1 MKVQSEMATRIS
13 VDTISAVGSM
23 SAFRNAITATT
34 NAWKAQEIALKNS
47 GDYTQAAKVKLD
59 GLTQAMELQRAKIEE
74 LRSRQDGL
82 DQSNE
87 KQANQ
92 WLKLEKQI
100 SQANRQLASYESQ
113 AERAK
118 NYYAYQSSGL
128 ADLQHSYK
136 LTARSNEIFV
146 EQLKA
151 EGKNVKA
158 QRAELDGMKTS
169 LTSLKEQYNAQKQV
183 VAQVAE
189 NSGKASNAYKEQ
201 KNKLD
206 ELRLEITQTDGKIK
220 VLSKDLD
227 KNHPAFLS
235 GVREKLEKS
244 NEAAEKSHSLFSKIF
259 SANVAANLFTSALG
273 KVHESFS
280 LLTESVKEYDDKQ
293 QTMVATWDTLTGSA
307 GKGQNMVNI
316 GNKLAAA
323 YSQNIEIVDELNQ
336 QFYHVFDNAPRTE
349 KLTKSVLTLGDTLN
363 MTDENVK
370 RLGLNFTHML
380 SSGRMQLG
388 DFNMITDQLPMYGEK
403 LLEYERKVQNNS
415 KLTMET
421 LRDQMSAG
429 KISAKDAET
438 VMNELGDK
446 YQKASENL
454 MKTGPGMV
462 RAVKT
467 QAPALLEAFYKP
479 IREMKNPLLGQ
490 VSKWVMADETKKEF
504 SKLGDTLTSQVTS
517 VTKALSKN
525 SNFDFGKMMNSGLEK
540 LNSLIIKLGQNA
552 VKHKG
557 DLKEMFNTFKSFSG
571 TSFKVFVQTLKDLE
585 PILKIIGGFAA
596 KHPKA
601 FAQTAAALLLI
612 NKATTILL
620 PSVKLLQSTFK
631 AVKFPITAIQKT
643 RDGLKE
649 LPDKYNRVSDS
660 IDAYGNKLKKVPT
673 KVKTKVSAPVSAAK
687 EKISGYNRKLKQVP
701 KTVKTKA
708 VASTTSAK
716 GKISSFNATVKRVPR
731 KIKVKA
737 SAETASAKI
746 SIRNLGMTA
755 KAAAVTSKS
764 AFTAIKLSA
773 VTSIKAIGLAA
784 RANPLGALITGIE
797 LATAAFSFLYQH
809 SKKFRSFCN
818 GVAKN
823 AKKAW
828 SSIKKGAAEG
838 WQDLKKKASDGAD
851 NVKRGWDKLSGET
864 VRSAQQ
870 MFNKHKSTFQ
880 AGYKVIEDRT
890 TTWHDLVSGRW
901 DRLGED
907 TERTAQD
914 MFKFNRKIFSD
925 MYNKLNDMTGGRLG
939 DMLKI
944 WQDIFGKIKD
954 AVGNAVGSVHRHF
967 VDLVHGVL
975 KPFKTM
981 IDDVKGGINWVLDKV
996 GGSKIGGDFSISMPS
1011 YANGTNDTHPGGF
1024 AKVNDGLTAHYREM
1038 FMTKDGQVGMF
1049 PAKRN
1054 LILPLPKGTSVLDG
1068 ERSYQLSRMFG
1079 MIPHYADGVGNAF
1092 SSLLSKVGDATDDVL
1107 GMVDKIMSK
1116 PVEFMESVFQKFVH
1130 VSTPVK
1136 FAAELVKD
1144 VPVYIAKQM
1153 GNWIKKQFE
1162 TLANPGGAGV
1172 ERWRPYIIKAFKTL
1186 GVEATAT
1193 KVSKLLK
1200 QIQTE
1205 SGGNPTVPQKVW
1217 DINMANGNPAQGL
1230 LQFIPSTFN
1239 HWAIPGHKQILNGY
1253 DQILAAINALEHG
1266 GEGGWGNVG
1275 QGHGW
1280 ANGGLISNHGV
1291 YEIAEKNMPEYVI
1304 PTDIS
1309 RRSRAYQL
1317 LGEIV
1322 TRFRNDDPT
1331 LSHNAQFVGE
1341 NNRQSDALSH
1351 KLDELLSKFDIL
1363 LRLSGDQVDAIKAQG
1378 SLDMQQ
1384 LYKKEAKD
1392 ARMRQ
1397 LGF

>member
-1 MKVQSEMATRIS
+1 MKVQDEMATRIS
-13 VDTISAVGSM
+13 VDTVSAVGSM
-23 SAFRNAITATT
+23 SAFRNAITATA
-34 NAWKAQEIALKNS
+34 NAWKAQETALKNS

-100 SQANRQLASYESQ
+100 NQANRQLASYEAQAQSAHNSANYYASGLATLQRQMKLNDDVSRSYTASLRAQGRGEEANRAELKGLQSSLASLEKQQTKQKFLLSQ
-113 AERAK
+113 IEHQSGKTSDAYKKQQIQLNKTGEEIGKTEARMRELDKALNPPKTSAWEWLRVNILQVDKAEQSAREHAISFGQVLKANIMGGWIQQGFSSITSGLRSVVVNGTQVAQAGAAMQARWKNIGASAAEIKQLSNQVTELKTNTNLTAQSVNALQTRFYGMTHSVDQTRILTKGVASLSDQLKLSDNQANAFAGGLSRIESSGKVTSASLGRLEKQAPGLTAAMSKASGMTQDAFKQLVSSGKMTSDQFNQILANSAK
-118 NYYAYQSSGL
+118 NYDKNARAFRNSSGGAMHRLQQEWVTTQATL
-128 ADLQHSYK
+128 AKPLLKVSATGLNELSAALNNKDTQRGLQLLAKGMATAAVRAAQFIGFLARHQNTVKVFGAVLLGLVASFKAMQGAVIAVDVVNNFTKLMTDAREVKGFSAAIRGLGVAFRFMTGPIGIAIVAITAIGAALVELYK
-136 LTARSNEIFV
+136 HNKRFRDFV
-146 EQLKA
+146 NGIASAAKNGL
-151 EGKNVKA
+151 KNV
-158 QRAELDGMKTS
+158 
-169 LTSLKEQYNAQKQV
+169 
-183 VAQVAE
+183 
-189 NSGKASNAYKEQ
+189 GKFFSN
-201 KNKLD
+201 
-206 ELRLEITQTDGKIK
+206 
-220 VLSKDLD
+220 
-227 KNHPAFLS
+227 
-235 GVREKLEKS
+235 
-244 NEAAEKSHSLFSKIF
+244 
-259 SANVAANLFTSALG
+259 
-273 KVHESFS
+273 
-280 LLTESVKEYDDKQ
+280 
-293 QTMVATWDTLTGSA
+293 TW
-307 GKGQNMVNI
+307 
-316 GNKLAAA
+316 
-323 YSQNIEIVDELNQ
+323 E
-336 QFYHVFDNAPRTE
+336 
-349 KLTKSVLTLGDTLN
+349 
-363 MTDENVK
+363 
-370 RLGLNFTHML
+370 
-380 SSGRMQLG
+380 
-388 DFNMITDQLPMYGEK
+388 
-403 LLEYERKVQNNS
+403 
-415 KLTMET
+415 
-421 LRDQMSAG
+421 
-429 KISAKDAET
+429 
-438 VMNELGDK
+438 
-446 YQKASENL
+446 
-454 MKTGPGMV
+454 
-462 RAVKT
+462 
-467 QAPALLEAFYKP
+467 
-479 IREMKNPLLGQ
+479 
-490 VSKWVMADETKKEF
+490 
-504 SKLGDTLTSQVTS
+504 S
-517 VTKALSKN
+517 VTKGLSSFWN
-525 SNFDFGKMMNSGLEK
+525 STK
-540 LNSLIIKLGQNA
+540 
-552 VKHKG
+552 
-557 DLKEMFNTFKSFSG
+557 KSFS
-571 TSFKVFVQTLKDLE
+571 
-585 PILKIIGGFAA
+585 
-596 KHPKA
+596 
-601 FAQTAAALLLI
+601 
-612 NKATTILL
+612 
-620 PSVKLLQSTFK
+620 
-631 AVKFPITAIQKT
+631 
-643 RDGLKE
+643 
-649 LPDKYNRVSDS
+649 
-660 IDAYGNKLKKVPT
+660 
-673 KVKTKVSAPVSAAK
+673 
-687 EKISGYNRKLKQVP
+687 
-701 KTVKTKA
+701 
-708 VASTTSAK
+708 
-716 GKISSFNATVKRVPR
+716 
-731 KIKVKA
+731 
-737 SAETASAKI
+737 
-746 SIRNLGMTA
+746 
-755 KAAAVTSKS
+755 
-764 AFTAIKLSA
+764 
-773 VTSIKAIGLAA
+773 
-784 RANPLGALITGIE
+784 
-797 LATAAFSFLYQH
+797 
-809 SKKFRSFCN
+809 N
-818 GVAKN
+818 GWK
-823 AKKAW
+823 
-828 SSIKKGAAEG
+828 
-838 WQDLKKKASDGAD
+838 DLKKNTSEGAD
-851 NVKRGWDKLSGET
+851 NVKRGWDELSSET

-880 AGYKVIEDRT
+880 AGYKVIQDQT
-890 TTWHDLVSGRW
+890 TTWHDLVSGHW

-939 DMLKI
+939 DMLKV

-967 VDLVHGVL
+967 VDLVSGVL

-981 IDDVKGGINWVLDKV
+981 IDNVKGGINWILDKV

-1291 YEIAEKNMPEYVI
+1291 YEIAEKDMPEYVI

-1341 NNRQSDALSH
+1341 NNRQSDALSR

>member
-1 MKVQSEMATRIS
+1 MIKPSKGATEALKSIGLSTKDFTDKNGNMKSMSDIFKELNEHTKNLSKQEKGALFKAIFGATGESAAIILSDSASEMEKLNKQVEKSYKGQGYVQRLANKNMGSVKMETAQLKESGEAASLMIGKALLPALRDASTAMAKAFNSKDGQKGLKVIAKGVGDFAKVVVDLVIALGKHTTTIKVFGATLGTAFAIFKTMKL
-13 VDTISAVGSM
+13 VNTIKMTVTTFKELTLATK
-23 SAFRNAITATT
+23 AFKIAMAGGGIALIITGVV
-34 NAWKAQEIALKNS
+34 IALKELYKHN
-47 GDYTQAAKVKLD
+47 KKFRNFVN
-59 GLTQAMELQRAKIEE
+59 GL
-74 LRSRQDGL
+74 
-82 DQSNE
+82 
-87 KQANQ
+87 
-92 WLKLEKQI
+92 
-100 SQANRQLASYESQ
+100 
-113 AERAK
+113 
-118 NYYAYQSSGL
+118 
-128 ADLQHSYK
+128 
-136 LTARSNEIFV
+136 
-146 EQLKA
+146 
-151 EGKNVKA
+151 
-158 QRAELDGMKTS
+158 
-169 LTSLKEQYNAQKQV
+169 
-183 VAQVAE
+183 
-189 NSGKASNAYKEQ
+189 
-201 KNKLD
+201 
-206 ELRLEITQTDGKIK
+206 
-220 VLSKDLD
+220 
-227 KNHPAFLS
+227 
-235 GVREKLEKS
+235 
-244 NEAAEKSHSLFSKIF
+244 
-259 SANVAANLFTSALG
+259 
-273 KVHESFS
+273 
-280 LLTESVKEYDDKQ
+280 
-293 QTMVATWDTLTGSA
+293 
-307 GKGQNMVNI
+307 
-316 GNKLAAA
+316 
-323 YSQNIEIVDELNQ
+323 
-336 QFYHVFDNAPRTE
+336 
-349 KLTKSVLTLGDTLN
+349 
-363 MTDENVK
+363 
-370 RLGLNFTHML
+370 
-380 SSGRMQLG
+380 
-388 DFNMITDQLPMYGEK
+388 
-403 LLEYERKVQNNS
+403 
-415 KLTMET
+415 
-421 LRDQMSAG
+421 
-429 KISAKDAET
+429 AKDA
-438 VMNELGDK
+438 
-446 YQKASENL
+446 
-454 MKTGPGMV
+454 
-462 RAVKT
+462 
-467 QAPALLEAFYKP
+467 
-479 IREMKNPLLGQ
+479 
-490 VSKWVMADETKKEF
+490 KKF
-504 SKLGDTLTSQVTS
+504 AK
-517 VTKALSKN
+517 
-525 SNFDFGKMMNSGLEK
+525 DFGKAFKDLGT
-540 LNSLIIKLGQNA
+540 LI
-552 VKHKG
+552 VKRT
-557 DLKEMFNTFKSFSG
+557 KETNKEIGNWWKSTKKSF
-571 TSFKVFVQTLKDLE
+571 
-585 PILKIIGGFAA
+585 A
-596 KHPKA
+596 
-601 FAQTAAALLLI
+601 
-612 NKATTILL
+612 
-620 PSVKLLQSTFK
+620 
-631 AVKFPITAIQKT
+631 
-643 RDGLKE
+643 DGWK
-649 LPDKYNRVSDS
+649 
-660 IDAYGNKLKKVPT
+660 
-673 KVKTKVSAPVSAAK
+673 
-687 EKISGYNRKLKQVP
+687 
-701 KTVKTKA
+701 
-708 VASTTSAK
+708 
-716 GKISSFNATVKRVPR
+716 
-731 KIKVKA
+731 
-737 SAETASAKI
+737 
-746 SIRNLGMTA
+746 
-755 KAAAVTSKS
+755 
-764 AFTAIKLSA
+764 
-773 VTSIKAIGLAA
+773 
-784 RANPLGALITGIE
+784 
-797 LATAAFSFLYQH
+797 
-809 SKKFRSFCN
+809 
-818 GVAKN
+818 
-823 AKKAW
+823 
-828 SSIKKGAAEG
+828 
-838 WQDLKKKASDGAD
+838 DLKKKTGDGIDA
-851 NVKRGWDKLSGET
+851 VKRGWDKLSGET

-944 WQDIFGKIKD
+944 WQDIFGKIQD

-967 VDLVHGVL
+967 VDLVNGVL

-981 IDDVKGGINWVLDKV
+981 IDDVKGGINWILDKV

-1092 SSLLSKVGDATDDVL
+1092 SSLFSKVGDATDDVL

-1230 LQFIPSTFN
+1230 LQFIPKTFN
-1239 HWAIPGHKQILNGY
+1239 RWAIPGHKQLLNGY

-1291 YEIAEKNMPEYVI
+1291 YEIAEKDMPEYVI

-1317 LGEIV
+1317 LGEVV

>member
-1 MKVQSEMATRIS
+1 MRNYLRCLEVDSLKVQNEMATRIS

-34 NAWKAQEIALKNS
+34 NAWKAQSIALKNS

-74 LRSRQDGL
+74 LRSRQSGL

-100 SQANRQLASYESQ
+100 NQASRQLASYEAQ
-113 AERAK
+113 AQRAK
-118 NYYAYQSSGL
+118 AAYDYQASGL
-128 ADLQHSYK
+128 SDLQSKYK
-136 LTARSNEIFV
+136 LTQSAAQAYVDRMVAEHRTASETVARYHQLASGLENLQQQYKIQSRMLEEIKSRSGETSDAYLKQKQRLDQTATSIAKAQDELKQMRV
-146 EQLKA
+146 EEASLEPTGIARVDNAIVRMRDHTEQIQPKLERLKGQVNSFWDSVKSGVMAAGIAVSAFTAYTVDGAKKAEDIQHTYVTNTNLMTTAGEKHKDVQKAINQMYADGSSLSVKYGVSQQQIAEGYQTLIKRGYDSQMALGAMPQLLKA
-151 EGKNVKA
+151 A
-158 QRAELDGMKTS
+158 
-169 LTSLKEQYNAQKQV
+169 
-183 VAQVAE
+183 
-189 NSGKASNAYKEQ
+189 KAS
-201 KNKLD
+201 
-206 ELRLEITQTDGKIK
+206 
-220 VLSKDLD
+220 
-227 KNHPAFLS
+227 
-235 GVREKLEKS
+235 
-244 NEAAEKSHSLFSKIF
+244 
-259 SANVAANLFTSALG
+259 
-273 KVHESFS
+273 
-280 LLTESVKEYDDKQ
+280 
-293 QTMVATWDTLTGSA
+293 
-307 GKGQNMVNI
+307 
-316 GNKLAAA
+316 
-323 YSQNIEIVDELNQ
+323 
-336 QFYHVFDNAPRTE
+336 
-349 KLTKSVLTLGDTLN
+349 GD
-363 MTDENVK
+363 
-370 RLGLNFTHML
+370 
-380 SSGRMQLG
+380 
-388 DFNMITDQLPMYGEK
+388 DFNDA
-403 LLEYERKVQNNS
+403 
-415 KLTMET
+415 MEVT
-421 LRDQMSAG
+421 TS
-429 KISAKDAET
+429 T
-438 VMNELGDK
+438 
-446 YQKASENL
+446 
-454 MKTGPGMV
+454 
-462 RAVKT
+462 
-467 QAPALLEAFYKP
+467 LEAFG
-479 IREMKNPLLGQ
+479 MKSDNANKMMQATSYTANILA
-490 VSKWVMADETKKEF
+490 KAADVTSTDF
-504 SKLGDTLTSQVTS
+504 SKLGIGMQYTGGTAKGAGISMRDAASALGELSNNGLEASQAGTSLQRIIVRLS
-517 VTKALSKN
+517 SGSQSATKAFKEYGLSMDDFKTKSGKLKSIPEIFDQIN
-525 SNFDFGKMMNSGLEK
+525 KKVPKADRLKVFNQAFGQSAQSAAVILSNNLKDLDEVEGKVKTAYNEDYVGKLALRNMKSAKSAQERFKYASQAIQIEVGQALLPAISKASVALAEAFSKKSTKKAFADLAKDLGKLAMAVVNFAVFCSKHKTMVVGFAKAVAAAFVFTKAMSGLNALIKGIGLFARVLKVATLGFNPWMIAIEIALALIIKYHKQIGKFAKDFGKAFKDLGTLISKRTKETNKEIGNWWNSTK
-540 LNSLIIKLGQNA
+540 
-552 VKHKG
+552 
-557 DLKEMFNTFKSFSG
+557 KSF
-571 TSFKVFVQTLKDLE
+571 
-585 PILKIIGGFAA
+585 A
-596 KHPKA
+596 
-601 FAQTAAALLLI
+601 
-612 NKATTILL
+612 
-620 PSVKLLQSTFK
+620 
-631 AVKFPITAIQKT
+631 
-643 RDGLKE
+643 DGWK
-649 LPDKYNRVSDS
+649 
-660 IDAYGNKLKKVPT
+660 
-673 KVKTKVSAPVSAAK
+673 
-687 EKISGYNRKLKQVP
+687 
-701 KTVKTKA
+701 
-708 VASTTSAK
+708 
-716 GKISSFNATVKRVPR
+716 
-731 KIKVKA
+731 
-737 SAETASAKI
+737 
-746 SIRNLGMTA
+746 
-755 KAAAVTSKS
+755 
-764 AFTAIKLSA
+764 
-773 VTSIKAIGLAA
+773 
-784 RANPLGALITGIE
+784 
-797 LATAAFSFLYQH
+797 
-809 SKKFRSFCN
+809 
-818 GVAKN
+818 
-823 AKKAW
+823 
-828 SSIKKGAAEG
+828 
-838 WQDLKKKASDGAD
+838 DLKKKTGDGIDA
-851 NVKRGWDKLSGET
+851 VKRGWDRLSSET

-939 DMLKI
+939 DMLKV
-944 WQDIFGKIKD
+944 WQDIFGKIQD
-954 AVGNAVGSVHRHF
+954 AVSNAVGGVHRHF
-967 VDLVHGVL
+967 VDLVNGVL

-981 IDDVKGGINWVLDKV
+981 IDDIKGGINWVLDKV

-1011 YANGTNDTHPGGF
+1011 YANGTNDTHPGGL

-1107 GMVDKIMSK
+1107 GMVDKIVSK

-1153 GNWIKKQFE
+1153 GSWIKKQFE

-1230 LQFIPSTFN
+1230 LQFIQSTFN
-1239 HWAIPGHKQILNGY
+1239 RWAIPGHKQILNGY

-1331 LSHNAQFVGE
+1331 LGHNTQYVGGD
-1341 NNRQSDALSH
+1341 NRQSDALSR

-1384 LYKKEAKD
+1384 LYKKEARD

>member
-1 MKVQSEMATRIS
+1 
-13 VDTISAVGSM
+13 
-23 SAFRNAITATT
+23 
-34 NAWKAQEIALKNS
+34 
-47 GDYTQAAKVKLD
+47 
-59 GLTQAMELQRAKIEE
+59 
-74 LRSRQDGL
+74 
-82 DQSNE
+82 
-87 KQANQ
+87 
-92 WLKLEKQI
+92 
-100 SQANRQLASYESQ
+100 
-113 AERAK
+113 
-118 NYYAYQSSGL
+118 
-128 ADLQHSYK
+128 
-136 LTARSNEIFV
+136 
-146 EQLKA
+146 
-151 EGKNVKA
+151 
-158 QRAELDGMKTS
+158 
-169 LTSLKEQYNAQKQV
+169 
-183 VAQVAE
+183 
-189 NSGKASNAYKEQ
+189 
-201 KNKLD
+201 
-206 ELRLEITQTDGKIK
+206 
-220 VLSKDLD
+220 
-227 KNHPAFLS
+227 
-235 GVREKLEKS
+235 
-244 NEAAEKSHSLFSKIF
+244 
-259 SANVAANLFTSALG
+259 
-273 KVHESFS
+273 
-280 LLTESVKEYDDKQ
+280 
-293 QTMVATWDTLTGSA
+293 
-307 GKGQNMVNI
+307 
-316 GNKLAAA
+316 
-323 YSQNIEIVDELNQ
+323 
-336 QFYHVFDNAPRTE
+336 
-349 KLTKSVLTLGDTLN
+349 
-363 MTDENVK
+363 
-370 RLGLNFTHML
+370 
-380 SSGRMQLG
+380 
-388 DFNMITDQLPMYGEK
+388 
-403 LLEYERKVQNNS
+403 
-415 KLTMET
+415 
-421 LRDQMSAG
+421 
-429 KISAKDAET
+429 
-438 VMNELGDK
+438 
-446 YQKASENL
+446 
-454 MKTGPGMV
+454 
-462 RAVKT
+462 
-467 QAPALLEAFYKP
+467 
-479 IREMKNPLLGQ
+479 MKNPLLGQ

-828 SSIKKGAAEG
+828 SSIKKGAADG
-838 WQDLKKKASDGAD
+838 WKDLKKKTGDGIDA
-851 NVKRGWDKLSGET
+851 VKRGWDRLSSDT
-864 VRSAQQ
+864 ARSAQQ

-944 WQDIFGKIKD
+944 WQDIFGKIQD

-967 VDLVHGVL
+967 VDLVNGVL

-981 IDDVKGGINWVLDKV
+981 MDDIKGGINWILDKV

-1107 GMVDKIMSK
+1107 GMVDKIISK

-1136 FAAELVKD
+1136 FATELIKD

-1162 TLANPGGAGV
+1162 TLANPAGSGV
-1172 ERWRPYIIKAFKTL
+1172 ERWRPYVVRAL
-1186 GVEATAT
+1186 DMLHLSSSLVGRV
-1193 KVSKLLK
+1193 LK

-1205 SGGNPTVPQKVW
+1205 SGGNPHAKQPGA
-1217 DINMANGNPAQGL
+1217 DPDGDGSGPAMGL
-1230 LQFIPSTFN
+1230 MQTKRSTFN
-1239 HWAIPGHKQILNGY
+1239 KYKLPGHGDLWNGFDDLLAGLNYARHRYG
-1253 DQILAAINALEHG
+1253 DSLSFL
-1266 GEGGWGNVG
+1266 G
-1275 QGHGW
+1275 QGHGY
-1280 ANGGLISNHGV
+1280 ANGGLIFNHGV
-1291 YEIAEKNMPEYVI
+1291 YEIAEKNMPEYII

-1331 LSHNAQFVGE
+1331 LGHNLQSVG
-1341 NNRQSDALSH
+1341 NPDRQSDTLSR

-1384 LYKKEAKD
+1384 LYKKEARD